1 MDIKTL
7 IQQILN
13 VIKSGYC
20 LAAFI
25 LLRKIL
31 VDIGYLIFFSTSPIK
46 TTSNEENKFE
56 EDYIK
61 GLEDYIS
68 SFTYK
73 WKFASSY
80 KGYILIEE
88 DRKPELKE
96 AKKIRIRDIETFRN
110 TLKKKSLKFKQVE
123 FEYTD
128 KFLMEQLDVI
138 RTFKIDIFT
147 YAKSNRKLKEKDKE
161 IYKEY
166 RKLSEVIHTPIYLNY
181 PPYASLL
188 EYIGFQH
195 HLTKIR
201 KLIEETITTY
211 NKIKR

>member
-1 MDIKTL
+1 
-7 IQQILN
+7 
-13 VIKSGYC
+13 
-20 LAAFI
+20 
-25 LLRKIL
+25 
-31 VDIGYLIFFSTSPIK
+31 
-46 TTSNEENKFE
+46 
-56 EDYIK
+56 
-61 GLEDYIS
+61 
-68 SFTYK
+68 
-73 WKFASSY
+73 WKFTLSY

-138 RTFKIDIFT
+138 RTFKIDIFN
-147 YAKSNRKLKEKDKE
+147 YANSDKKLETKDKE

-166 RKLSEVIHTPIYLNY
+166 RKLSEVIHIPIYLNY
-181 PPYASLL
+181 PPFASLL
-188 EYIGFQH
+188 EYIGLQH
-195 HLTKIR
+195 HLVKIR
-201 KLIEETITTY
+201 KLIEETITIY